1 MVMASWLEQDNK
13 FQVGKQM
20 ALLSLAGMCIPNHT
34 VEDKLLLLDNSI
46 QLDRPSNQKCSSHL
60 LCYGMFL
67 LDNRLVSMFDRD
79 RDSIYLVDT
88 DTLCSRQF
96 LLCYS

>member
-46 QLDRPSNQKCSSHL
+46 QLDRPSNQKCS
-60 LCYGMFL
+60 
-67 LDNRLVSMFDRD
+67 
-79 RDSIYLVDT
+79 
-88 DTLCSRQF
+88 
-96 LLCYS
+96 